1 MSDHQTIEAPSALP
15 TLTKLGNLATIL
27 GFLGLVGLGAGFAF
41 DPSASAGH
49 KVFWGAYHYGF
60 IFWLTLTI
68 GCTTLTFLHHT
79 IRAQWSLAILKVL
92 EAGNKNL
99 WLMGVFFLPIA
110 VATVGGHLIFP
121 WADPAFLAKLPIQK
135 QQWLNP
141 IAWSIRAVVY
151 FVFWIWSTSRL
162 NASSKAQ
169 DLSRDESLAEARRS
183 FAPPMGV
190 LHVILLTFAFTDWLM
205 SLNPMF
211 LSTLYGAWHMAT
223 GILMTIAFG
232 TVLVLSMRDKRP
244 FAAAINPALTKDLG
258 NMMLGFTMV
267 FGYFTISQFLIIWSA
282 NFPEEI
288 IFFVQRFE
296 TWFVY
301 VGLAIVVCQ
310 FFGPFL
316 ALLSGKAKRTP
327 RLLIIVAGWIFGF
340 RILDIW
346 WQVVPFFK
354 TPGAALSTLWV
365 DAAAL
370 MFIGGVWLYL
380 FVRNLKQS
388 ELLPLHDT
396 RLEDTKLALEA
407 H

>member
-1 MSDHQTIEAPSALP
+1 MSDHQTTEAPSALP
-15 TLTKLGNLATIL
+15 TLTRLSNIAVGLAVA
-27 GFLGLVGLGAGFAF
+27 GAVGLGIGMATDG
-41 DPSASAGH
+41 SAGH
-49 KVFWGAYHYGF
+49 KIFWGAYHYGF
-60 IFWLTLTI
+60 IFWLTLTL
-68 GCTTLTFLHHT
+68 GCATLTYLHHT
-79 IRAQWSLAILKVL
+79 IRSQWSLSILKVL

-99 WLMGVFFLPIA
+99 PLIGVFFIPIA
-110 VATVGGHLIFP
+110 VATVGSHAIFP

-141 IAWSIRAVVY
+141 IAWVIRAVIY
-151 FVFWIWSTSRL
+151 FVFWIWTTSRL

-169 DLSRDESLAEARRS
+169 DVSRDESLAEARRS

-190 LHVILLTFAFTDWLM
+190 IHVILLTFAFTDWLM

-211 LSTLYGAWHMAT
+211 FSTLYGAWHMAT
-223 GILMTIAFG
+223 GILMAIAFG
-232 TVLVLSMRDKRP
+232 TFLTLLMRKNRP
-244 FAAAINPALTKDLG
+244 YAAAINPALTKDLG

-267 FGYFTISQFLIIWSA
+267 FGYFTLSQFLIIWSG
-282 NFPEEI
+282 NLPEEI

-296 TWFVY
+296 GPLVW
-301 VGLAIVVCQ
+301 VGAAIVVFQ

-327 RLLIIVAGWIFGF
+327 ELLIKVAGWIFCF
-340 RILDIW
+340 RMLDVW

-354 TPGAALSTLWV
+354 GPSQLSTVWIDIAALLFV
-365 DAAAL
+365 
-370 MFIGGVWLYL
+370 GGVWLY
-380 FVRNLKQS
+380 FFFRTLKQN

-396 RLEDTKLALEA
+396 RLQDTKLALEA

>member
-1 MSDHQTIEAPSALP
+1 MSDHQTTEAPSALP
-15 TLTKLGNLATIL
+15 TLTRLSNIAVGLAVLGGI
-27 GFLGLVGLGAGFAF
+27 GLGAGIAA
-41 DPSASAGH
+41 DSSAGH
-49 KVFWGAYHYGF
+49 RVFWGAYHYGF
-60 IFWLTLTI
+60 IFWLTLTL
-68 GCTTLTFLHHT
+68 GCATLTYLHHT
-79 IRAQWSLAILKVL
+79 IRAQWSLSILKVL

-99 WLMGVFFLPIA
+99 PLIGVFFLPIA
-110 VATVGGHLIFP
+110 IATVGSHAIFP

-141 IAWSIRAVVY
+141 IAWVVRAVVY
-151 FVFWIWSTSRL
+151 FAFWIWSTSRL

-169 DLSRDESLAEARRS
+169 DVSRDESLAEARRS

-211 LSTLYGAWHMAT
+211 FSTLYGAWHMAT
-223 GILMTIAFG
+223 GILAAIALG
-232 TVLVLSMRDKRP
+232 TFLTLLMRDKRP
-244 FAAAINPALTKDLG
+244 YAAAINPALTKDLG

-267 FGYFTISQFLIIWSA
+267 FGYFTLSQFLIIWSG
-282 NFPEEI
+282 NLPEEI
-288 IFFVQRFE
+288 VFFVQRFE
-296 TWFVY
+296 GPLVW
-301 VGLAIVVCQ
+301 VGAAIVVCQ

-327 RLLIIVAGWIFGF
+327 HLLIWVAGWIFCF
-340 RILDIW
+340 RMVDVW

-354 TPGAALSTLWV
+354 GPSQLATVWIDIAALLFV
-365 DAAAL
+365 
-370 MFIGGVWLYL
+370 GGVWLY
-380 FVRNLKQS
+380 FFFRTLKQN

-396 RLEDTKLALEA
+396 RLQDTKLALEA

>member
-1 MSDHQTIEAPSALP
+1 MSEHETQEAPSALP
-15 TLTKLGNLATIL
+15 TLTKLSNAAIGMA
-27 GFLGLVGLGAGFAF
+27 VLGAVVLAIGYFG
-41 DPSASAGH
+41 DQSAGH
-49 KVFWGAYHYGF
+49 KAFAGSYHFGF

-79 IRAQWSLAILKVL
+79 IRAQWSLSILKVL
-92 EAGNKNL
+92 EAGNKML
-99 WLMGVFFLPIA
+99 PLMGAFFLPIA
-110 VATVGGHLIFP
+110 IAAIGGHAYFP

-135 QQWLNP
+135 QQWFNP
-141 IAWSIRAVVY
+141 MAWTVRAVVY
-151 FVFWIWSTSRL
+151 FVFWIWATSRL

-190 LHVILLTFAFTDWLM
+190 IHVILLTFAYTDWLM
-205 SLNPMF
+205 SMNPMF
-211 LSTLYGAWHMAT
+211 FSTLYGAWHMAT
-223 GILMTIAFG
+223 GILMTIALG
-232 TVLVLSMRDKRP
+232 TWLTLAMRNKRP
-244 FAAAINPALTKDLG
+244 YASAINPALTKDLG

-267 FGYFTISQFLIIWSA
+267 FGYFTLSQFLIIWSG
-282 NFPEEI
+282 NLPEEI
-288 IFFVQRFE
+288 VFFVQRFDGPL
-296 TWFVY
+296 VY

-327 RLLIIVAGWIFGF
+327 ELLIKVAAWIFLF
-340 RILDIW
+340 RIVDVW

-354 TPGAALSTLWV
+354 ANAAIATTLHV

-370 MFIGGVWLYL
+370 LFIGGVWLYF
-380 FVRNLKQS
+380 FVRNLKQG

-396 RLEDTKLALEA
+396 RLQDTKLALEA